1 MGPVTRLVSRSRREP
16 YPLLVLCV
24 GLGPTHAP
32 LPALRASK
40 AKDVFPAPKGGDIHV
55 SPLDLVADALPPA
68 PEGNRANA
76 PLPASERYQA
86 YVPPPISR
94 TKPRLCIPPVPRE
107 EALPDDSPYA
117 PQRDKAHVFIPSPE
131 KDYVHAFSQSSG
143 TDQAHTPS
151 PAPGGG
157 QAHAFFPHQVRTK
170 LMPPLPGSGA
180 FKSYAFPPILE

>member
-1 MGPVTRLVSRSRREP
+1 MGPVTLLVSRSRREP

-40 AKDVFPAPKGGDIHV
+40 AKGVFPAPKGGDIHV

-86 YVPPPISR
+86 YAPPPSSERSHAYASLQFQEKKPYPTIPLTPPKGIKPTSLSHLQKRTMYTPSR
-94 TKPRLCIPPVPRE
+94 NRQERTRPTPRLPLQEV
-107 EALPDDSPYA
+107 A
-117 PQRDKAHVFIPSPE
+117 
-131 KDYVHAFSQSSG
+131 
-143 TDQAHTPS
+143 
-151 PAPGGG
+151 
-157 QAHAFFPHQVRTK
+157 K
-170 LMPPLPGSGA
+170 LMPFFRARYEPS
-180 FKSYAFPPILE
+180 